1 MEVAVKRHREAAVAA
16 VELVPQTPPRSSP
29 ASLSSSL
36 SSGLHGASSLHFAP
50 RRWLRAYPHKPWL
63 TSNMIWSRAPSTSR
77 PIFMRPRQLV
87 RFRRPCIPSNR
98 RTSLISPPPNAFLYC
113 SVSPLFPKKIQRSTV
128 RCHEDSLH
136 RDLPLER
143 GHRGAGRAA
152 QQPRGLGVRV
162 LPA

>member
-1 MEVAVKRHREAAVAA
+1 MAAAV
-16 VELVPQTPPRSSP
+16 LVPQTPPRSSP

-36 SSGLHGASSLHFAP
+36 SSGLHGAFAAP
-50 RRWLRAYPHKPWL
+50 RRCDERCLTHKPWL
-63 TSNMIWSRAPSTSR
+63 TSNMIWNRAPSTPRPSSYGRVYSSVFDALVSR
-77 PIFMRPRQLV
+77 PTAVP
-87 RFRRPCIPSNR
+87 P
-98 RTSLISPPPNAFLYC
+98 SLISPPPNAF
-113 SVSPLFPKKIQRSTV
+113 SPVPQPAFPKTQRPTV

-143 GHRGAGRAA
+143 GHRGTGRAA